1 MGSYA
6 AAASPHAAIQY
17 DPVTGKIPAFEQR
30 AKRMTQNPFFVPR
43 RTLLVKDVIGATT
56 LASFH
61 LDAGWR
67 QDLCSGCSPVVQL
80 RLFDYDAPMHRMH
93 QDRGETMMRET
104 AWAMQ
109 GLLRVNDITVPHL
122 PKRKKTPPMHASY
135 CTPPVCL
142 ALFLAPAAAVPVS
155 GLGCRV

>member
-17 DPVTGKIPAFEQR
+17 DPVTGKIPAFEER

-67 QDLCSGCSPVVQL
+67 QDFCSGCSPVVQL
-80 RLFDYDAPMHRMH
+80 RLFDYDAPIGLLHR
-93 QDRGETMMRET
+93 QDRGETLMRET

-109 GLLRVNDITVPHL
+109 V
-122 PKRKKTPPMHASY
+122 ASIS
-135 CTPPVCL
+135 L
-142 ALFLAPAAAVPVS
+142 N
-155 GLGCRV
+155 

>member
-67 QDLCSGCSPVVQL
+67 QDICSGCSPVVQL
-80 RLFDYDAPMHRMH
+80 RLFDYDAPMHRADCGQAM
-93 QDRGETMMRET
+93 TRET
-104 AWAMQ
+104 AWAICLSIYLSIYIYIYIHIYIYI
-109 GLLRVNDITVPHL
+109 GDDARDSLG
-122 PKRKKTPPMHASY
+122 HAGSSA
-135 CTPPVCL
+135 CQ
-142 ALFLAPAAAVPVS
+142 
-155 GLGCRV
+155 